1 MPPAYIIPPPQCIS
15 CMTRL
20 VTDPG
25 NIELQVPE
33 ASSAHV
39 KYIRIVGQVTCYQE
53 GCLYLAKIQSLP
65 DTVVALDGPPETSR
79 LLAVDVDL
87 SVQLTY
93 RETEVGAV
101 INVRASYDGDHVV
114 AYEVYAIEGTQLV
127 GHLDTLAAMAQLG
140 DL

>member
-1 MPPAYIIPPPQCIS
+1 
-15 CMTRL
+15 MTRL

-25 NIELQVPE
+25 NIELQAPG

-53 GCLYLAKIQSLP
+53 GCLYLAKILSLP
-65 DTVVALDGPPETSR
+65 DTVVTLDGPRETCR
-79 LLAVDVDL
+79 LLAIDVDL

-101 INVRASYDGDHVV
+101 VNVRASYDGHHVV

-127 GHLDTLAAMAQLG
+127 GHLETLAAMAQLG